1 MTISDKKKFLITVTF
16 LVVILDQ
23 ILKIWVKTAMDLGDS
38 FSFFERVFNL
48 DWNFFFIEFT
58 ENPGMAFGMMI
69 PGALGKPL
77 LTIFRIIVV
86 TIGIFYVKSI
96 IKPSF
101 PFGALIAL
109 GLIIGGAIGN
119 IIDSTF
125 YALIFSESY
134 REMGY
139 ETGLLYGRVVDMFH
153 FDIFT
158 VDLPNWLEISIP
170 FSEKTILSLLEGGNN
185 KFDFFAPIFNIAD
198 MGIFIG
204 IFMILLFYRNQFN

>member
-96 IKPSF
+96 KIIIIKLSQ
-101 PFGALIAL
+101 PFQ
-109 GLIIGGAIGN
+109 
-119 IIDSTF
+119 
-125 YALIFSESY
+125 
-134 REMGY
+134 
-139 ETGLLYGRVVDMFH
+139 LLHQHPQKRDVKH
-153 FDIFT
+153 
-158 VDLPNWLEISIP
+158 
-170 FSEKTILSLLEGGNN
+170 LLR
-185 KFDFFAPIFNIAD
+185 A
-198 MGIFIG
+198 
-204 IFMILLFYRNQFN
+204 